1 MEFLSIMIQQ
11 NHQFCWMEKFE
22 DRMIA
27 FFLTSVY
34 EDAFSV
40 VTDYVLQAYLSDR
53 LDHPVYQAHL
63 ECRYDTKH
71 IDKRL
76 YLASQSVNERSLREQ
91 GIGTM
96 SFGLIKK
103 LAESLRCDSIYG
115 FRRPL
120 EYFETEE
127 ERKKLYRFYDKLG
140 FEQSAESD
148 KIRFVL
154 RK

>member
-1 MEFLSIMIQQ
+1 MDFLSIMIQK

-40 VTDYVLQAYLSDR
+40 VT
-53 LDHPVYQAHL
+53 
-63 ECRYDTKH
+63 
-71 IDKRL
+71 
-76 YLASQSVNERSLREQ
+76 VNERSLRGQ

-96 SFGLIKK
+96 SFRLIKK
-103 LAESLRCDSIYG
+103 LAESLRCDSICG

-140 FEQSAESD
+140 FKQSAESD

>member
-1 MEFLSIMIQQ
+1 
-11 NHQFCWMEKFE
+11 MEKFE

-34 EDAFSV
+34 ENAFSV
-40 VTDYVLQAYLSDR
+40 VT
-53 LDHPVYQAHL
+53 
-63 ECRYDTKH
+63 
-71 IDKRL
+71 
-76 YLASQSVNERSLREQ
+76 VNERSLRGQE
-91 GIGTM
+91 IGTM
-96 SFGLIKK
+96 SFRLIKK
-103 LAESLRCDSIYG
+103 LAESLRCESIYG
-115 FRRPL
+115 FRSPL